1 MRRGVNQIPGG
12 KALAKNQQTQ
22 PHMTPNLR
30 IEPGPHDY
38 KICLQTL
45 KDSFIFL
52 SLSVTPDPLLLLVCY
67 SVSLLFAPSF
77 CLISTCLT
85 ASLFPT
91 LLYLLPYNW
100 LLISYSSQIS
110 FLIPA
115 CWCAFLSC
123 FPFNPCHLTSQF
135 PPFLNFLLRSPCSF
149 CMYLQVFFISVR
161 HHGTNSSY

>member
-1 MRRGVNQIPGG
+1 MSSNLERLVYIPF
-12 KALAKNQQTQ
+12 
-22 PHMTPNLR
+22 PVC
-30 IEPGPHDY
+30 Y
-38 KICLQTL
+38 
-45 KDSFIFL
+45 
-52 SLSVTPDPLLLLVCY
+52 PDPLLVLVCY

-123 FPFNPCHLTSQF
+123 FPFNPCHLTSHF
-135 PPFLNFLLRSPCSF
+135 HFLLFSTSSFVLCAATVCIYGVFLFLLDTMERIAAIDLSPWQLPCLLVSVSF
-149 CMYLQVFFISVR
+149 REL
-161 HHGTNSSY
+161 